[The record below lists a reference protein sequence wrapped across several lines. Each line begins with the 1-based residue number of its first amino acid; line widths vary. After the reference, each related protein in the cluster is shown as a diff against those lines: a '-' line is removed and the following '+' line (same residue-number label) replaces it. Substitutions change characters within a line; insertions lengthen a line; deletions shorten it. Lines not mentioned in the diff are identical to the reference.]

1 MSGIH
6 VFIIIAFMVTVAV
19 MIAGEVSMAR
29 GGKFDQQHEGDFMSA
44 RVLMQLFTLGVAIL
58 GAVFW

>member
-1 MSGIH
+1 
-6 VFIIIAFMVTVAV
+6 MVTVAV